1 MSNRAVNDMEGSGCD
16 QYESYLS
23 YTRITEGTEENH
35 EFKIIRNRSPDQVDF
50 KLDHLNIKQ
59 EC

>member
-1 MSNRAVNDMEGSGCD
+1 MEGSGCD